1 MNVHTSST
9 GDDAHTMKNGIGD
22 KAPSVE
28 VGCIQVYVMG
38 GARGGVS
45 YRMSTVQSLP
55 YIGVN
60 KVGPHQW

>member
-1 MNVHTSST
+1 MNVHTSGT

-45 YRMSTVQSLP
+45 SRMSTV
-55 YIGVN
+55 
-60 KVGPHQW
+60 